1 MTKPTLY
8 LGNRLDMPSFHFL
21 ILFVSA
27 PHLLLLLRNAPPE
40 LSGRCCLIAN
50 QTIVPRCHNFW
61 DSEQQSSLWFT
72 ADKAVWGKKSRC
84 VFNPCYC
91 TIPLFDF
98 FLYNAWKQSSKP
110 NLLIGFFWL
119 QLPTAKYIV
128 PLISISFAV
137 VDCSF
142 YLFI

>member
-84 VFNPCYC
+84 VFNPWYC

-98 FLYNAWKQSSKP
+98 FCIMHENNLQTKSSDR
-110 NLLIGFFWL
+110 FFFGCNC
-119 QLPTAKYIV
+119 QLPNI
-128 PLISISFAV
+128 L
-137 VDCSF
+137 CH
-142 YLFI
+142 